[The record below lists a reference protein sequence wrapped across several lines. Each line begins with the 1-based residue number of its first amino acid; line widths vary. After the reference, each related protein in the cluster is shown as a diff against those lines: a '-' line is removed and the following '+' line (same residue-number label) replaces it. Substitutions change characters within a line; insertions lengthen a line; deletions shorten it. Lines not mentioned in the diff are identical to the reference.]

1 MSQNQPGEKGGERK
15 GTPGGPEQRLNC
27 KGELDAF
34 DEVKVM
40 QNEVPVHLGL
50 EIRGLEHW

>member
-1 MSQNQPGEKGGERK
+1 MKREGRGRAP
-15 GTPGGPEQRLNC
+15 PGGPEQRLNC